1 MVSKLFQTNHDNAQ
15 DIIDIVYLARHAMGK
30 GCTSN
35 LHKLL
40 AATQI
45 EKLSNTRI
53 ANPVWSKSPQVLRKM
68 SGLILR
74 SSVQF
79 SCIPLLDSVNDQ
91 TWNDEQ
97 RHTEHHPI
105 GGKAIGPWT
114 AIHSK
119 DDVRCSDEYPNHADN
134 L

>member
-45 EKLSNTRI
+45 EKLSNAGT
-53 ANPVWSKSPQVLRKM
+53 ANPV
-68 SGLILR
+68 
-74 SSVQF
+74 
-79 SCIPLLDSVNDQ
+79 
-91 TWNDEQ
+91 
-97 RHTEHHPI
+97 
-105 GGKAIGPWT
+105 
-114 AIHSK
+114 
-119 DDVRCSDEYPNHADN
+119 
-134 L
+134 